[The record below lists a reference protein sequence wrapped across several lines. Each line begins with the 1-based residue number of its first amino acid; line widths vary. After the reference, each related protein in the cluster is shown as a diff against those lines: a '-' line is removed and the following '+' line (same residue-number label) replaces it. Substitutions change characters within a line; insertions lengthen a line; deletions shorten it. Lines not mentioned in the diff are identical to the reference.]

1 MTSDHLLDRD
11 NVKIYLQYLAQIKT
25 IIIVICFLD
34 VIYDSN
40 YRAFHTFSLIG
51 FPCPSPPHPFHIFHR
66 SQMQIYLFNCIFW
79 DGRTYLIWCLSGW
92 LVVASS
98 PPCAARSDWKPRHKM
113 INCCNGARL
122 IHSQGCQLRWVSFA
136 LDGLLLVLTA
146 PSRTHHPPSSSPN
159 VLVIAAPLIECMKY
173 YRRRSHL
180 LSTLSS
186 QLRRMMMRVHNI
198 VTHPSPSAASHS
210 AKTNR

>member
-1 MTSDHLLDRD
+1 MRNTFSITDKLNCFASGPVSSSVSAALVWMTSDHLLDRD
-11 NVKIYLQYLAQIKT
+11 NVKIYLRYLAQIKT

-51 FPCPSPPHPFHIFHR
+51 FPCPSLHR
-66 SQMQIYLFNCIFW
+66 RARSTSFIVRRRRYICLTASSGT

-122 IHSQGCQLRWVSFA
+122 IHSQGCQPLRWVSLA
-136 LDGLLLVLTA
+136 L
-146 PSRTHHPPSSSPN
+146 
-159 VLVIAAPLIECMKY
+159 
-173 YRRRSHL
+173 
-180 LSTLSS
+180 
-186 QLRRMMMRVHNI
+186 
-198 VTHPSPSAASHS
+198 ASCLF
-210 AKTNR
+210 

>member
-51 FPCPSPPHPFHIFHR
+51 FPCPSPPRPFHIFHR
-66 SQMQIYLFNCIFW
+66 SQTQIYLFNCIFW

-122 IHSQGCQLRWVSFA
+122 IHSQGCQPLRWVSLA
-136 LDGLLLVLTA
+136 L
-146 PSRTHHPPSSSPN
+146 
-159 VLVIAAPLIECMKY
+159 
-173 YRRRSHL
+173 
-180 LSTLSS
+180 
-186 QLRRMMMRVHNI
+186 
-198 VTHPSPSAASHS
+198 ASCLF
-210 AKTNR
+210 